1 MTKWLLL
8 QYTINSEFMIQRIQ
22 TIYLLVVA
30 FLLAFFFF
38 VPFSTFVVEPQM
50 AKYLFNVSGLSSE
63 TINAEN
69 VYNTWPLLILSI
81 VVFGIDMITIFMYKR
96 RMIQIRLCIIN
107 TILLVG
113 MQGLLYYYVITV
125 SKLLPANPS
134 YSIIFVF
141 PIVSA
146 ILSFL
151 ALRSI
156 AKDEALVRSLE
167 RLR

>member
-1 MTKWLLL
+1 
-8 QYTINSEFMIQRIQ
+8 MIQRIQ
-22 TIYLLVVA
+22 TVYLLIAA

-50 AKYLFNVSGLSSE
+50 AKYLFNVSGLSSD
-63 TINAEN
+63 IPNVEN
-69 VYNTWPLLILSI
+69 VYNTWPLLIISI
-81 VVFGIDMITIFMYKR
+81 VVFGIDMILIFLYKR

-113 MQGLLYYYVITV
+113 MQGLLYYYVVRVEEILSSQPHYT
-125 SKLLPANPS
+125 
-134 YSIIFVF
+134 IIFVF

-146 ILSFL
+146 ILNFL
-151 ALRSI
+151 ALRAI